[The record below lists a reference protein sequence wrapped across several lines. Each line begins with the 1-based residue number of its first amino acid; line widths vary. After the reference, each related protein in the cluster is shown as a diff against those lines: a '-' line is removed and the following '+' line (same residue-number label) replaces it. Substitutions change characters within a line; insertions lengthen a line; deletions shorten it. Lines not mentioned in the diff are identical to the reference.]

1 MSTDKQVPTNEQLAA
16 DLIDL
21 MTHDSEN
28 LDRTLAMMADDCIW
42 VMEPGGTEYYGKEE
56 IQTFAG
62 IAMSLRTH
70 DNGEN
75 RMEVTNHFISG
86 DQLCL
91 EYSHGM
97 VGTNF
102 LTKLLVTGFRGKIRT
117 GVTRYCMVYHIREG
131 KFDSVHEYINTT
143 SVWQS
148 LMLPIGMNYLHW
160 ASLRKLAKKRRG

>member
-1 MSTDKQVPTNEQLAA
+1 MSTDGTARANERLCD

-28 LDRTLAMMADDCIW
+28 LERTLAMMSEDCIW
-42 VMEPGGTEYYGKEE
+42 VMEPGGTEYCGKEE
-56 IQTFAG
+56 IQTFAE

-70 DNGEN
+70 DTGDN
-75 RMEVTNHFISG
+75 RLEVTNRFCFG

-97 VGTNF
+97 VGTNS
-102 LTKLLVTGFRGKIRT
+102 LTKLLVTGFRGRIRT
-117 GVTRYCMVYHIREG
+117 GVTRYCMVYHICHG
-131 KFDSVHEYINTT
+131 KFDSVHEYINST

-148 LMLPIGMNYLHW
+148 FLLPIDMNYLHW
-160 ASLRKLAKKRRG
+160 TSLRKLAHRR